1 MKRLRKIAEIEPR
14 TAPPVYRRRPGQS
27 PQLVRW
33 LTETELSAAQQRI
46 AERYRD
52 HLVAR
57 LHPRW
62 AMVELYIDPAAV
74 SDADWTM
81 IGILFEK

>member
-1 MKRLRKIAEIEPR
+1 MKRLKKIAEIEPR

-62 AMVELYIDPAAV
+62 ALVELYIDPAV
-74 SDADWTM
+74 VPESEWT
-81 IGILFEK
+81 IINILFKQ